1 MDLQKRK
8 KELLQNLSQAR
19 EQATIWMNK
28 IQQLQGAITI
38 IEEQLQAEKGDA
50 PESPKTEEKPAE

>member
-8 KELLQNLSQAR
+8 KELLQNISQAR

-38 IEEQLQAEKGDA
+38 IEEQLQTEKVEA
-50 PESPKTEEKPAE
+50 PESPETEEKPVE